1 MFDCDKCGL
10 CCRNIHKIPQ
20 LKEYDL
26 GNGVC
31 RYLTSN
37 NLCSIYENRPDI
49 CNSEKMYELYFKFIM
64 TKEDYIIKNLEGCK
78 KIKSLYKKDI

>member
-49 CNSEKMYELYFKFIM
+49 YNSKKM
-64 TKEDYIIKNLEGCK
+64 
-78 KIKSLYKKDI
+78 